1 MLIIERIRE
10 LALLPTLVKL
20 GLVLMAFA
28 GASDVIAH
36 VGAASDG
43 HLHAHTSSEAAAHL
57 MGLVS
62 MVVILLGVVID
73 GVRQGRKRQAVSRS
87 ARKESFDAVR

>member
-1 MLIIERIRE
+1 MLIIDRIRE
-10 LALLPTLVKL
+10 LSLLPTLVKL
-20 GLVLMAFA
+20 GLLLMAFA

-36 VGAASDG
+36 LGAASDG

-62 MVVILLGVVID
+62 MIVILLGVVID
-73 GVRQGRKRQAVSRS
+73 GVRKSRARRAVPR
-87 ARKESFDAVR
+87 RIHKESLDAIR